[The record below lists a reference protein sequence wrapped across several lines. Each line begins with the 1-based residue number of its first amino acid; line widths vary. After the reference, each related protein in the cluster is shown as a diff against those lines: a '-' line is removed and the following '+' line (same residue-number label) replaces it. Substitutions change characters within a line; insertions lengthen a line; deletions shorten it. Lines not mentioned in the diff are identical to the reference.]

1 MKRFYEFGPFR
12 LDPEERTLW
21 REGDPVPLTD
31 KAFETLLVLV
41 EGGGRVVGKD
51 ELMGKVWPDSYVEE
65 NNLSQQVS
73 YLRKKLGEAES
84 GVGYIETVPKRGY
97 RFVVA
102 PREVEGEGAGLFV
115 RESIRARA
123 PAEEEET
130 DDEADASSFEQAKI
144 IPARLPDAS
153 SQSAPSDAGLSDA
166 QALKGRRATGRRVRA
181 LVLACAVVALAALAY
196 VVYSKRAARHSAS
209 AGPRTLA
216 ILPFRNLKPDA
227 ETDFLGFSLADA
239 IITKLDYVSTI
250 IVRPSSYVD
259 KFRNQA
265 IDPKAVAADLN
276 VNTLLT
282 GSYVREGDDLR
293 ISAQL
298 VDVEQNEILWRDQL
312 DLKYEKLPTVQ
323 DRVARRVI
331 EGLRLKLSPA
341 EAQRL
346 VLDAP
351 HDPLAYEYYLRGVDL
366 YSANE
371 FTLAV
376 EMFKKS
382 VALDPNYSLAW
393 AHLGTAYTAE
403 ASFSFGGRE
412 DYRNALEAYERALA
426 LNPEQIEAR
435 IFQANLFTDTN
446 RVAQSVPVLRE
457 VLQTNPNYA
466 LAHWELGYA
475 YRFAGMLEESIAEC
489 ELARSLD
496 PQVKLHSSALNAY
509 LYSGQYEKFLQ
520 SLPPGEDAAFILFY
534 RGLAR
539 LYLKDDARAA
549 ADFDRAYELD
559 PSLYTQIGKALSY
572 SVAGDRRKGLELLSG
587 TEKKMDE
594 RGVSD
599 AEAMYKIAQAYA
611 VLGDRPAALR
621 MLRRSIEGGFF
632 CYPYLRDDPL
642 LDAVRGEP
650 AYAALLDSARKSHE
664 DFRSRFF

>member
-1 MKRFYEFGPFR
+1 VNQLYEFGPFR

-21 REGDPVPLTD
+21 RGGEAVPLTV
-31 KAFETLLVLV
+31 KAFETLLALV
-41 EGGGRVVGKD
+41 EGGGRVVGKE
-51 ELMGKVWPDSYVEE
+51 ELMGRVWPDSFVEE
-65 NNLSQQVS
+65 NNLAQQIS
-73 YLRKKLGEAES
+73 YLRRALGEAES
-84 GVGYIETVPKRGY
+84 GVKYIETVPKRGY
-97 RFVVA
+97 RFVVS
-102 PREVEGEGAGLFV
+102 PREVEGGGAGLVV
-115 RESIRARA
+115 RESIRAHVLV
-123 PAEEEET
+123 EEEET
-130 DDEADASSFEQAKI
+130 DDGADGAGGGGAKI
-144 IPARLPDAS
+144 IPARPAEALP
-153 SQSAPSDAGLSDA
+153 QPAPALAGA
-166 QALKGRRATGRRVRA
+166 AATGKRVPTA
-181 LVLACAVVALAALAY
+181 LLLACAVVALAALAY
-196 VVYSKRAARHSAS
+196 LAYNRWAARQRAD

-216 ILPFRNLKPDA
+216 ILPFRNLRPDA

-239 IITKLDYVSTI
+239 IITKLGYVSTV

-259 KFRNQA
+259 KYRNQA

-298 VDVEQNEILWRDQL
+298 VDVGANEILWRDQL
-312 DLKYEKLPTVQ
+312 DLKYEKLLTVQ

-346 VLDAP
+346 ALDAP

-366 YSANE
+366 YSAND
-371 FTLAV
+371 FKLAV

-403 ASFSFGGRE
+403 AAFSFGGRE
-412 DYRNALEAYERALA
+412 DYRKALEAYDRALA

-435 IFQANLFTDTN
+435 IFQANLYTDTN
-446 RVAQSVPVLRE
+446 RVAQAVPVLRE
-457 VLQTNPNYA
+457 VLKTNPNYA

-475 YRFAGMLEESIAEC
+475 YRFAGMLDESIAEC

-509 LYSGQYEKFLQ
+509 LYSGQYEKFLR
-520 SLPPGEDAAFILFY
+520 SLPPDEDVAFIVFY

-539 LYLKDDARAA
+539 LYLKDDAGAA
-549 ADFDRAYELD
+549 ADFDRAYELN

-572 SVAGDRRKGLELLSG
+572 AVAGDRRKGLELLTG

-599 AEAMYKIAQAYA
+599 AEAMYKTAQAYA
-611 VLGDRPAALR
+611 LLGDRPAALR
-621 MLRRSIEGGFF
+621 MLRRGIEGGFF
-632 CYPYLRDDPL
+632 CYPYMRDDPL
-642 LDAVRGEP
+642 LADLRGEP
-650 AYAALLDSARKSHE
+650 AYAALLESARKSHE
-664 DFRSRFF
+664 EFSSRFF